1 MVNFRRPSLAVTAGA
16 LLIGAALLAGCAP
29 DTSAPALNTEQRSE
43 RLALTQQGPPPTP
56 IELPSQVEIL
66 ARSTPNA
73 TDAICLDCHSNEE
86 LLRELA
92 VEEEED
98 AEALSSGPG

>member
-1 MVNFRRPSLAVTAGA
+1 MVTFRRPSLAPTAGP
-16 LLIGAALLAGCAP
+16 LLVGAALLAGCAP
-29 DTSAPALNTEQRSE
+29 DMSAPTLNTEQRSE
-43 RLALTQQGPPPTP
+43 RLAQTEQGPPPTP
-56 IELPSQVEIL
+56 IELPSEIEIL

-86 LLRELA
+86 LLRELG
-92 VEEEED
+92 VEEEEG